1 MKNNPNENKTSQN
14 PSLVN
19 NSNQQNDKSF
29 SKSTNQLAVVSNNGY
44 RVALTTLSENFFENL
59 LILEMELED
68 EFALDKLIELV
79 KQYSIAIEYY
89 LQFDPRKAKA
99 YQNRMEYLLT
109 NKDTL
114 VKLKKQK
121 DKEKNI
127 NEDNNDKNLNIDK
140 ENEKKKKFLK
150 MKTELNINTDY
161 IKLKQDEIN
170 EEDFSKKANL
180 VLSSNNKNEEQ
191 ISIKDVV
198 KDDLQKQSQSWKEKF
213 KNKKKRQFKINPK
226 LNIQGLKSRY
236 FGGSIGSKLDLR
248 LTVSPQFNS
257 ANINKSEKLNI
268 DDLTISK
275 FKSKELTN
283 EIKEENI
290 IEEENEEKAKESQEL
305 INRIKIDDI
314 KEVEEEKTENE
325 EKIEEEKNDKDN
337 NKEVDEKKDEK
348 KIEENKEDKN
358 EDKKEENEKDKKET
372 QNEEKKEEEKVEEKK
387 EEEKTEDKKED
398 EKVEEKKEDEK
409 VEEKKEDEK
418 VEEKN
423 EDEKVEEKKEEKIDD
438 KKEEQKVEDKR
449 EEKKEENEIIIEEK
463 KPEEEKPK
471 QQEQN
476 EIIIEEAK
484 EKQEKKDDNIE
495 QINIDKITENNSY
508 PLEDN
513 KITLEYNPIEAE
525 TRLSNLLART
535 ESMNNELEKEMLEK
549 ISPDEEIKS
558 SIESQIE
565 SLQNII
571 SNLNMKIPSQNEND
585 NEEEEDSELSNSNKN
600 LIKVKNNNTNS
611 LIEKIP
617 AKFQETYSFV
627 EDLIHTYMKEFNLF
641 FYKEIFEQFSS
652 SLLELYEMKYKKYI
666 EIRNEYHDQIK
677 ENEYTMEN
685 EDNLTEQKKEE
696 YQQTIESLKEE
707 QQHQIDVVEDEFN
720 KKIMDKISEFKLN
733 SFKHNSGIQLLE
745 EKVKLDIY
753 SLINQAFYN

>member
-275 FKSKELTN
+275 FKSKDLTN
-283 EIKEENI
+283 ETKEENI

-348 KIEENKEDKN
+348 KIEKKIEENKEDKN

-387 EEEKTEDKKED
+387 EEEKTED
-398 EKVEEKKEDEK
+398 
-409 VEEKKEDEK
+409 KKEDEK

>member
-14 PSLVN
+14 NLLVN
-19 NSNQQNDKSF
+19 KSNPDNDKSF
-29 SKSTNQLAVVSNNGY
+29 SKSTNHLAVVSNNGY
-44 RVALTTLSENFFENL
+44 RVALTTLPENFFENL
-59 LILEMELED
+59 LLLEMELED
-68 EFALDKLIELV
+68 EFALEKLIELV

-89 LQFDPRKAKA
+89 LQYDPRKAKA

-114 VKLKKQK
+114 AKLKKQK
-121 DKEKNI
+121 EKEKNI
-127 NEDNNDKNLNIDK
+127 NEDNNDKNLNIEKEK
-140 ENEKKKKFLK
+140 ENERKKRFQK
-150 MKTELNINTDY
+150 MKSELNINTDY

-170 EEDFSKKANL
+170 GEDFSKKATL

-191 ISIKDVV
+191 ISIKDVI
-198 KDDLQKQSQSWKEKF
+198 KGDLQKQSQSWKEKF
-213 KNKKKRQFKINPK
+213 KNKKKRLKINSKP
-226 LNIQGLKSRY
+226 NIQGLKSRY

-248 LTVSPQFNS
+248 LTVSPQFYS
-257 ANINKSEKLNI
+257 ANLTKSDNLNI
-268 DDLTISK
+268 EALKVSK
-275 FKSKELTN
+275 FKSSDLNN

-290 IEEENEEKAKESQEL
+290 IEEESDEKAKESQEL
-305 INRIKIDDI
+305 INQIKIEDI
-314 KEVEEEKTENE
+314 KEDEEKKE
-325 EKIEEEKNDKDN
+325 EKKNDNDNEKDKEIEEK
-337 NKEVDEKKDEK
+337 KEEK
-348 KIEENKEDKN
+348 KIEENKEEKS
-358 EDKKEENEKDKKET
+358 EDKKEEKVDDKKEEEKVDDKKEEEKG
-372 QNEEKKEEEKVEEKK
+372 EEKKEEEKVENKK
-387 EEEKTEDKKED
+387 EG
-398 EKVEEKKEDEK
+398 EKVEEKKEEK
-409 VEEKKEDEK
+409 VEEKKEGEK
-418 VEEKN
+418 VEDKKEG
-423 EDEKVEEKKEEKIDD
+423 EKVEEKKEEKIED
-438 KKEEQKVEDKR
+438 KKEGEKV

-463 KPEEEKPK
+463 KQEEEGAK
-471 QQEQN
+471 QKDKN
-476 EIIIEEAK
+476 EIIMEEPP
-484 EKQEKKDDNIE
+484 EKQENKDDNIE
-495 QINIDKITENNSY
+495 QINIDKINESNSY
-508 PLEDN
+508 ALEDN
-513 KITLEYNPIEAE
+513 KITLEYNPSEAE
-525 TRLSNLLART
+525 TRLSNLLANS
-535 ESMNNELEKEMLEK
+535 ESMNNELEKEILEK
-549 ISPDEEIKS
+549 ISPDEEIKK

-571 SNLNMKIPSQNEND
+571 SNLNMKMPSQNEID
-585 NEEEEDSELSNSNKN
+585 NEEEEESELSNSNKN

-611 LIEKIP
+611 IIEKIP
-617 AKFQETYSFV
+617 AKFQETYSYV

-641 FYKEIFEQFSS
+641 FYKDIFEQFSS

-677 ENEYTMEN
+677 ENEYSMEN

>member
-170 EEDFSKKANL
+170 AEDFSKKANL

-257 ANINKSEKLNI
+257 ANLNKSEKLNI

-290 IEEENEEKAKESQEL
+290 IEEENEEKTKESQEL

-398 EKVEEKKEDEK
+398 
-409 VEEKKEDEK
+409 K

>member
-1 MKNNPNENKTSQN
+1 MKNNPNENKISQN

-290 IEEENEEKAKESQEL
+290 IEEENEEKTKESQEL

-398 EKVEEKKEDEK
+398 EKVEEK
-409 VEEKKEDEK
+409 
-418 VEEKN
+418 N

-449 EEKKEENEIIIEEK
+449 EEKKEEKIEEK

-476 EIIIEEAK
+476 QIIIEEAK

>member
-290 IEEENEEKAKESQEL
+290 IEEENEEKTKESQEL

-398 EKVEEKKEDEK
+398 EKVEEK
-409 VEEKKEDEK
+409 
-418 VEEKN
+418 N

-476 EIIIEEAK
+476 EIIKEEAK

-495 QINIDKITENNSY
+495 QINIDNITENNSY

>member
-449 EEKKEENEIIIEEK
+449 EEKKEEN
-463 KPEEEKPK
+463 
-471 QQEQN
+471 
-476 EIIIEEAK
+476 
-484 EKQEKKDDNIE
+484 
-495 QINIDKITENNSY
+495 IDKITENNSY

>member
-398 EKVEEKKEDEK
+398 EKVEEK
-409 VEEKKEDEK
+409 
-418 VEEKN
+418 N

-449 EEKKEENEIIIEEK
+449 EEKKEEKIEEK

-476 EIIIEEAK
+476 EIIIEETK

>member
-127 NEDNNDKNLNIDK
+127 NEDNNDRNLNIDK

-257 ANINKSEKLNI
+257 ANLNKSEKLNI

-275 FKSKELTN
+275 FKSKDLTN

-409 VEEKKEDEK
+409 VEEKKE
-418 VEEKN
+418 
-423 EDEKVEEKKEEKIDD
+423 EKIDD

-449 EEKKEENEIIIEEK
+449 EEKKEEIEIIIEEK

>member
-170 EEDFSKKANL
+170 AEDFSKKANL

-257 ANINKSEKLNI
+257 ANLNKSEKLNI

-275 FKSKELTN
+275 FKSKDLTN
-283 EIKEENI
+283 EIKEENV

-305 INRIKIDDI
+305 IKKKKSKMKIKLKKRKIIKIIIKKSMKIKKKKRLKKIKKIKMRIRRKKMKMIRKKLKMKKKKKKKKWKRKRKKKKPRIK
-314 KEVEEEKTENE
+314 
-325 EKIEEEKNDKDN
+325 
-337 NKEVDEKKDEK
+337 KKMK
-348 KIEENKEDKN
+348 K
-358 EDKKEENEKDKKET
+358 
-372 QNEEKKEEEKVEEKK
+372 
-387 EEEKTEDKKED
+387 
-398 EKVEEKKEDEK
+398 
-409 VEEKKEDEK
+409 
-418 VEEKN
+418 
-423 EDEKVEEKKEEKIDD
+423 
-438 KKEEQKVEDKR
+438 
-449 EEKKEENEIIIEEK
+449 
-463 KPEEEKPK
+463 
-471 QQEQN
+471 
-476 EIIIEEAK
+476 
-484 EKQEKKDDNIE
+484 
-495 QINIDKITENNSY
+495 
-508 PLEDN
+508 
-513 KITLEYNPIEAE
+513 
-525 TRLSNLLART
+525 
-535 ESMNNELEKEMLEK
+535 
-549 ISPDEEIKS
+549 
-558 SIESQIE
+558 
-565 SLQNII
+565 
-571 SNLNMKIPSQNEND
+571 
-585 NEEEEDSELSNSNKN
+585 
-600 LIKVKNNNTNS
+600 
-611 LIEKIP
+611 
-617 AKFQETYSFV
+617 
-627 EDLIHTYMKEFNLF
+627 
-641 FYKEIFEQFSS
+641 
-652 SLLELYEMKYKKYI
+652 
-666 EIRNEYHDQIK
+666 
-677 ENEYTMEN
+677 
-685 EDNLTEQKKEE
+685 
-696 YQQTIESLKEE
+696 
-707 QQHQIDVVEDEFN
+707 
-720 KKIMDKISEFKLN
+720 
-733 SFKHNSGIQLLE
+733 
-745 EKVKLDIY
+745 
-753 SLINQAFYN
+753 

>member
-275 FKSKELTN
+275 FKSKDLTN

-449 EEKKEENEIIIEEK
+449 EEKKEEKIEEK

-476 EIIIEEAK
+476 QIIIEEAK

-495 QINIDKITENNSY
+495 QINIDNITENNSY

-600 LIKVKNNNTNS
+600 LIKVKNNNTYS

-685 EDNLTEQKKEE
+685 EDNLTEQKKRR
-696 YQQTIESLKEE
+696 
-707 QQHQIDVVEDEFN
+707 
-720 KKIMDKISEFKLN
+720 ISTNHRIIKRRTATSN
-733 SFKHNSGIQLLE
+733 
-745 EKVKLDIY
+745 
-753 SLINQAFYN
+753 

>member
-398 EKVEEKKEDEK
+398 EKVEEK
-409 VEEKKEDEK
+409 
-418 VEEKN
+418 N

-449 EEKKEENEIIIEEK
+449 EEKKEENEVVVEEK
-463 KPEEEKPK
+463 KQEEEKPK

-495 QINIDKITENNSY
+495 QINIDNITENNSY

-600 LIKVKNNNTNS
+600 LIKVKNNNTYS